1 MAHIAIGGP
10 PLCDLEITK
19 EYFFHFAVR
28 SFRNE
33 TARSTVNGM
42 TERA

>member
-10 PLCDLEITK
+10 PLHDLEITK

-33 TARSTVNGM
+33 AARSPVNGI